1 MASFELI
8 SLVPTWK
15 HLLKS
20 PKKSVQWKACLQ
32 HLKHFFPCVLISVDK
47 NPGFPL
53 MGVGEILHCIVDK
66 AVVSSL
72 GESIVS
78 FFANLQVWEG
88 QERDCQSVVQAMH
101 VIYDNQGAVAV
112 LFADASNM
120 FDSTNIMSSYPM
132 LHYFDIVIPLII
144 DF

>member
-20 PKKSVQWKACLQ
+20 PKKSVQWKTCLQ
-32 HLKHFFPCVLISVDK
+32 HLKHFFPCLLISVDK

-53 MGVGEILHCIVDK
+53 MGVGEILHCIVEK

-78 FFANLQVWEG
+78 FLLLYKFEKAKKETVNQSYKQCMQFMTIREQLLFCLQMLQICLIQPTW
-88 QERDCQSVVQAMH
+88 
-101 VIYDNQGAVAV
+101 
-112 LFADASNM
+112 
-120 FDSTNIMSSYPM
+120 MSSYPM
-132 LHYFDIVIPLII
+132 LHYFDIVILLII